1 MKRLIILIMILCS
14 INIVKAEELEFKQ
27 LPNYVKI
34 YKNGVENIVKIY
46 KIYEKNTNNY
56 VFNIDPDYYKLGISY
71 EKSNELNANNY
82 GRYYSKLN
90 LFNTIV
96 SFGFNESKTER
107 KYFFTQMMIW
117 NLISGYDVT
126 IVDETGQEM
135 IAYTNEYK
143 SYWSRVINYHDYNI
157 FNDKEYTIS
166 VGDTLELKYGLYK
179 PILDNPIIDGLNFKN
194 VDDKLYINAT
204 TAGNYQINLTKN
216 NEQINYV
223 YKNDNSYYWQNLG
236 GPGNLESSFKLNV
249 KGVNLTI
256 NEKLIDINGKFG
268 DALLIN
274 SKYELYDENN
284 KVIVI
289 DNLVKNNLTP
299 NKTYKLKDV
308 SNNIGVNNIN
318 EIEIKLLEDNY
329 ILDIEKNIISKNI
342 TINILDEF
350 QYDIYLKS
358 NNELYAKIDAKTD
371 LIKLPYGIYYI
382 KSNDNDYYQEIKVMD
397 NKEEIL
403 EINNSIKDDII
414 EDKNETIIVKDDENK
429 ENEKVDDNYEEIINK
444 ENNNE
449 ILEEETTKEIILEEN
464 MVHENFNENEIKN
477 PKTIDNINFYFEL
490 LLISIFIILVLW
502 FGVKSEN

>member
-14 INIVKAEELEFKQ
+14 INIVKAEELVFKQ

-342 TINILDEF
+342 TITF
-350 QYDIYLKS
+350 
-358 NNELYAKIDAKTD
+358 
-371 LIKLPYGIYYI
+371 
-382 KSNDNDYYQEIKVMD
+382 
-397 NKEEIL
+397 
-403 EINNSIKDDII
+403 
-414 EDKNETIIVKDDENK
+414 
-429 ENEKVDDNYEEIINK
+429 
-444 ENNNE
+444 
-449 ILEEETTKEIILEEN
+449 
-464 MVHENFNENEIKN
+464 
-477 PKTIDNINFYFEL
+477 
-490 LLISIFIILVLW
+490 
-502 FGVKSEN
+502 